1 MIQDRGD
8 GNIDGGNAYTL
19 VEWWSRPGTDAPV
32 MRRLLVSAALA
43 VWIGA
48 SIFDVPSARAMPVVP
63 PNCVEQF
70 WMLGLRAS
78 TRRIC
83 DGPIRPDG
91 SWHRCRLFYA
101 LGFLIPA
108 HSNCYGG
115 FSRYCTYYPPRRVP
129 ELNRSECYEVT
140 PDTVLPD
147 EPGHIEP

>member
-1 MIQDRGD
+1 M
-8 GNIDGGNAYTL
+8 
-19 VEWWSRPGTDAPV
+19 

-48 SIFDVPSARAMPVVP
+48 SIFDVPSARAVPVVP

-101 LGFLIPA
+101 PGYLVPA
-108 HSNCYGG
+108 QSYCSGG
-115 FSRYCTYYPPRRVP
+115 IFSTYCTYYPPQWVP
-129 ELNRSECYEVT
+129 ELYRPECYDVT
-140 PDTVLPD
+140 PDTVLSD